1 MGYTTVSNAILR
13 DLISAKAKVNDIEAL
28 LGDSTFRPGAKEWR
42 HILIQII
49 YSKRYM
55 EEDNEQGYFDRQSCQ

>member
-13 DLISAKAKVNDIEAL
+13 DLISAKAKVNDIEEL

-55 EEDNEQGYFDRQSCQ
+55 EETKSEEV